1 MKTLTGRRR
10 KSQQNGVTS
19 EDADRQAQKK
29 SAKQQIGK
37 NADRR
42 AQKKSAEQQIGKNAD
57 WQAQKSQQNSV
68 TSENADLKIY
78 MKREMRDNK

>member
-1 MKTLTGRRR
+1 MLTGERR

-29 SAKQQIGK
+29 SAEQQIGK

-42 AQKKSAEQQIGKNAD
+42 AQKSQQNSKSVKTLTGRRR
-57 WQAQKSQQNSV
+57 KSQQNSV
-68 TSENADLKIY
+68 TSKNADLKIY